1 MTVDATISMHLKLN
15 QHHHHHH
22 HSRHSATAQPAYT
35 NSTFSHFRRYHRPFQ
50 TTSITPLTHFLSP
63 PNSLL
68 NRGNISASIV
78 ALPLSVTR
86 CALLSSNA
94 VIFQDA
100 SATAFV
106 LGGGYALVSAFDNL
120 TNRSLI
126 SQKLSRKLV
135 HIISGLL
142 FVASWPLFRE
152 LLRGPLYYV
161 LTLAICAIVFW
172 RDSPVGLLSLAMMSG
187 GDGAGIADIMGRKF
201 GNVKLPYNQ
210 KKSWAGSISM
220 FIFGFLISVGMLYY
234 FSALGY
240 FQLDWNLTMQR
251 VAVVSFIATVVES
264 LPTEERIDDNISV
277 PLATLVTAYICFCL

>member
-187 GDGAGIADIMGRKF
+187 GDGIADIMGRKF

>member
-126 SQKLSRKLV
+126 SQVYCLFFIQILFFVAYEVHDVSKLV
-135 HIISGLL
+135 HSLQLL
-142 FVASWPLFRE
+142 CPFKNQNFR
-152 LLRGPLYYV
+152 
-161 LTLAICAIVFW
+161 
-172 RDSPVGLLSLAMMSG
+172 
-187 GDGAGIADIMGRKF
+187 
-201 GNVKLPYNQ
+201 
-210 KKSWAGSISM
+210 
-220 FIFGFLISVGMLYY
+220 
-234 FSALGY
+234 
-240 FQLDWNLTMQR
+240 MQ
-251 VAVVSFIATVVES
+251 
-264 LPTEERIDDNISV
+264 N
-277 PLATLVTAYICFCL
+277 